1 MPPLLMVDP
10 PLAQTSDPQSSR
22 TRQEPTLTSTTRVSV
37 DEPVSNDD
45 EVNLNP
51 RHYQPHIYS
60 PSTGG
65 YFTLDDIP
73 RVK

>member
-1 MPPLLMVDP
+1 MPPLLIADP
-10 PLAQTSDPQSSR
+10 PLAQTSDPQSSQ
-22 TRQEPTLTSTTRVSV
+22 TRQKPTLTSTIRVSV

-51 RHYQPHIYS
+51 RRYQPHIYS
-60 PSTGG
+60 LSTGG
-65 YFTLDDIP
+65 CFTLDDIP

>member
-1 MPPLLMVDP
+1 MPSLMMVDP
-10 PLAQTSDPQSSR
+10 PPAQTSDLYSLR
-22 TRQEPTLTSTTRVSV
+22 TQQEPTPTTTSTTRVSV
-37 DEPVSNDD
+37 YEPVSSDD

-51 RHYQPHIYS
+51 RHYQPRIHS

-73 RVK
+73 

>member
-10 PLAQTSDPQSSR
+10 PPAHSSDPQSLR
-22 TRQEPTLTSTTRVSV
+22 TRQEPPPTSTTRVSV
-37 DEPVSNDD
+37 DEPVSSDD

-51 RHYQPHIYS
+51 HHYQPNINS
-60 PSTGG
+60 PSNGG

-73 RVK
+73 